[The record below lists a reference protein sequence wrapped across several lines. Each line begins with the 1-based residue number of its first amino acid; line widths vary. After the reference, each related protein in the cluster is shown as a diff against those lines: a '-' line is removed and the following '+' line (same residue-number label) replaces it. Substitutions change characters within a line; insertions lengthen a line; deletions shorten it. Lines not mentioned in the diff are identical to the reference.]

1 MTDACAC
8 DTGGDCDC
16 FCTAVAAY
24 AQACSE
30 VGVCIAWRTPSI
42 CREYYVIHIYT
53 ESVVKCTVSCW
64 CPWTHALGILHIWII
79 MSLSRLFTL
88 SCFDGHTISSIHSR
102 FSRLFKQHC
111 GDMMNRHE
119 PKKKAPFFFLNMS
132 KFIFLLSTVLW
143 LLQSTREMWMAL

>member
-42 CREYYVIHIYT
+42 CREFYGINTSSASGI
-53 ESVVKCTVSCW
+53 KFTVLCL
-64 CPWTHALGILHIWII
+64 THTLGILYMCII
-79 MSLSRLFTL
+79 ISPCRLFTL
-88 SCFDGHTISSIHSR
+88 SCFDGDTISPTHSQ
-102 FSRLFKQHC
+102 FSGLFKQHC
-111 GDMMNRHE
+111 SNMMNWHE
-119 PKKKAPFFFLNMS
+119 SKKGPFFFFFFSFSEHVQIL
-132 KFIFLLSTVLW
+132 FLLSTVL
-143 LLQSTREMWMAL
+143 

>member
-42 CREYYVIHIYT
+42 CREFYVINTST
-53 ESVVKCTVSCW
+53 ESVVKCTVPCW
-64 CPWTHALGILHIWII
+64 CPWTHTPGILRMCII
-79 MSLSRLFTL
+79 ISLCRLFTL

-102 FSRLFKQHC
+102 FWRLIKQHC
-111 GDMMNRHE
+111 RDMMYGHE
-119 PKKKAPFFFLNMS
+119 SKKGLFFFLNMS
-132 KFIFLLSTVLW
+132 KFLFLLSTVLW
-143 LLQSTREMWMAL
+143 LLQSTRGMWMAL